1 MLRQGCRVPT
11 LSIQVVNQRSEIPR
25 LADIASRFGRAH
37 QLPEDDVANI
47 QLVLDEMVINVIRHG
62 YEDVGDRDRHHIH
75 ISLTLDGDLL
85 TIQLRD
91 RARAYD
97 PREAPAPRFDLPLE
111 ERAAGGLGVHIVKSI
126 METFDYRREADENV
140 VTMTS
145 VWRAAN
151 RRSRSQP
158 VRRATSPCDVCMSR
172 PV

>member
-1 MLRQGCRVPT
+1 MSPT
-11 LSIQVVNQRSEIPR
+11 LSIELVNQRSEIPR

-75 ISLTLDGDLL
+75 ISLTLNGGLL
-85 TIQLRD
+85 TIELRD

-111 ERAAGGLGVHIVKSI
+111 QRGAGGLGVHIVKSI
-126 METFDYRREADENV
+126 METLDYRREGGENV
-140 VTMTS
+140 VTLTK
-145 VWRAAN
+145 RLAG
-151 RRSRSQP
+151 R
-158 VRRATSPCDVCMSR
+158 
-172 PV
+172 